1 MQHKKSYVGPRGWAL
16 LTLVSGVALASPFFR
31 APDVEVDG
39 ELAAPPGSHTSGL
52 ARLASMEFPSTDA
65 HDPLQGASGRG
76 QYDQSNLAQRIL
88 PPASAS
94 PTELPSWAPV
104 RSPIDQLISQGTAPP
119 WQAGSKGAST
129 LKPLTPWVNEAGAGQ
144 PRSAALSPTAATAA
158 RGWPD
163 ATSLPDARTLA
174 DTRRLSGAR
183 TLPSATPLPVVDRR
197 YLQHDSANTAT
208 SGNVA
213 SAGSG
218 SQGNLVGS
226 LTGTSQTMR
235 AATTPRLRAPELATP
250 PPARRHFVYQPGY
263 NENSQ

>member
-1 MQHKKSYVGPRGWAL
+1 MQHKRTYVGPRGWAL

-31 APDVEVDG
+31 APDVAVDG
-39 ELAAPPGSHTSGL
+39 GLAPPPVSHTSGL

-65 HDPLQGASGRG
+65 HGPLQGTSGRG
-76 QYDQSNLAQRIL
+76 QYDPSELAQQIL

-119 WQAGSKGAST
+119 WQADSKGESA
-129 LKPLTPWVNEAGAGQ
+129 LKPLTPWMNEAGAGQ
-144 PRSAALSPTAATAA
+144 PRPAALSPPAATAA
-158 RGWPD
+158 RAWPD
-163 ATSLPDARTLA
+163 AKSLPDAR
-174 DTRRLSGAR
+174 S
-183 TLPSATPLPVVDRR
+183 LPSTTPMPAVDRR
-197 YLQHDSANTAT
+197 QVHHDLAT
-208 SGNVA
+208 SASPGNSA

-235 AATTPRLRAPELATP
+235 AATTPRLRAPEPSTT
-250 PPARRHFVYQPGY
+250 PPARRHFVYQPGF
-263 NENSQ
+263 NANAR